1 MEKMRAARMVDVGRM
16 VCEEIEIPPIDDG
29 QVLIESEMASICAVI
44 CIW

>member
-29 QVLIESEMASICAVI
+29 QVLI
-44 CIW
+44 